1 MIFVSLYCKGDT
13 NMKNVIITIGIL
25 LSVLGVNAQTLIGTS
40 FNKKFADSLLIVKIN
55 EKRVALGFTPF
66 HKSDNVSNYISKRNC
81 SIMASGGPAHPEYK
95 WETDP
100 ELKKKMV
107 LISKEYAKV
116 NKNTDHISPTTQLPY
131 ANGVSFMEVA
141 AYGYGDITTYES
153 LIDRVINGW
162 YNSLGHR
169 ALLLSQDYSLEFNEV
184 SFLGV
189 SIQVI
194 GDRFYATANIISF

>member
-55 EKRVALGFTPF
+55 EKRIALGFTPF
-66 HKSDNVSNYISKRNC
+66 YKSDNVSNYISKRNC

>member
-55 EKRVALGFTPF
+55 EKRIALGFTPF
-66 HKSDNVSNYISKRNC
+66 YKSDNVSNYISKRNC

-116 NKNTDHISPTTQLPY
+116 NKNTNHISPTTQEPY
-131 ANGVSFMEVA
+131 GVSFMEVA

>member
-1 MIFVSLYCKGDT
+1 
-13 NMKNVIITIGIL
+13 MKNLIITIGIL
-25 LSVLGVNAQTLIGTS
+25 LSTLSVKSQTVIGPK
-40 FNKKFADSLLIVKIN
+40 FNQKFADSLLIVKIN

-66 HKSDNVSNYISKRNC
+66 YKSDNVSNYISKRNC

-116 NKNTDHISPTTQLPY
+116 NKNTNHISPTTQEPY
-131 ANGVSFMEVA
+131 GVSFMEVA

-169 ALLLSQDYSLEFNEV
+169 ALLLSNDHSLHFNEV
-184 SFLGV
+184 SFLGA

-194 GDRFYATANIISF
+194 GDRFFATANIISF

>member
-55 EKRVALGFTPF
+55 EKRIALGFTPF
-66 HKSDNVSNYISKRNC
+66 YKSDNVSNYISKRNC

-153 LIDRVINGW
+153 LIDRVINGR

>member
-1 MIFVSLYCKGDT
+1 
-13 NMKNVIITIGIL
+13 MKNVIITIGIL
-25 LSVLGVNAQTLIGTS
+25 LSTLSNSVYAQTLIGKS

-55 EKRVALGFTPF
+55 EKRVSLGFTPF
-66 HKSDNVSNYISKRNC
+66 YKSNNVSNYISKRNC
-81 SIMASGGPAHPEYK
+81 TIMASGGPAHPEYK

-116 NKNTDHISPTTQLPY
+116 NKNTNHISPTTQEPY
-131 ANGVSFMEVA
+131 GVSFKEVA
-141 AYGYGDITTYES
+141 AYGEGDITTYES

-169 ALLLSQDYSLEFNEV
+169 ALLLRDDHSLHFNEV

-194 GDRFYATANIISF
+194 GDRFFATANIISF

>member
-1 MIFVSLYCKGDT
+1 
-13 NMKNVIITIGIL
+13 MKNLIITIGIL
-25 LSVLGVNAQTLIGTS
+25 LSTLSNSVYAQTLIGKS

-55 EKRVALGFTPF
+55 EKRVSLGFTPF
-66 HKSDNVSNYISKRNC
+66 YKSNNVSNYISKRNC
-81 SIMASGGPAHPEYK
+81 TIMASGGPAHPEYK

-116 NKNTDHISPTTQLPY
+116 NKNTNHISPTTQEPY
-131 ANGVSFMEVA
+131 GVIFKEVA
-141 AYGYGDITTYES
+141 AYGEGDITTYES

-169 ALLLSQDYSLEFNEV
+169 ALLLRDDHSLHFNEV

-194 GDRFYATANIISF
+194 GDRFFATANIISF